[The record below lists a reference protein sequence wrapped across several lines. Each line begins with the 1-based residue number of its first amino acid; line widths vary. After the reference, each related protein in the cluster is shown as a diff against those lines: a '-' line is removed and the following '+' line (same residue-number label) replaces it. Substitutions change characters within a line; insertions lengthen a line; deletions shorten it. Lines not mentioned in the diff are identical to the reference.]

1 MAWAQYVHPEFGCF
15 CPTPRLRRELR
26 IAFASILFGAVSGA
40 AGVIALSA
48 GHRHAEPPTVAS
60 VVTSKTRITAPLLN
74 GDEMSAA
81 AQGDNRLEGG
91 LNTTDGLRAKNEV
104 DTASARDK
112 TDAAMTACRDASY
125 MSAPCLVGKPRRARV
140 GAATDGPDV
149 ARLPLGRTAA
159 TAAGI
164 TAKAPGG
171 TPEELQGSAPDN
183 ATAATPPSAES
194 GAQDRPH
201 SSRVLPKKPQK
212 TARSESRHRNEPGN
226 DYPSRED
233 RADPWGGRVST
244 NDNGGERFGR
254 VSTRDVSS
262 ARRGFWDW
270 SR

>member
-1 MAWAQYVHPEFGCF
+1 MAWAQYVHPEFGYF

-26 IAFASILFGAVSGA
+26 IAFASILVGAISGA

-48 GHRHAEPPTVAS
+48 GHRNADPPTVAS
-60 VVTSKTRITAPLLN
+60 VVTSQTPITAPLLN

-81 AQGDNRLEGG
+81 AQGYNRLEGG
-91 LNTTDGLRAKNEV
+91 LITTDGLRAKN

-112 TDAAMTACRDASY
+112 TDAAMTACRD
-125 MSAPCLVGKPRRARV
+125 MSGPCLAGTPRRARV

-149 ARLPLGRTAA
+149 ARLPLGRPAA
-159 TAAGI
+159 TPAGI
-164 TAKAPGG
+164 TAKAPDG

-183 ATAATPPSAES
+183 ATAATPPSAEN
-194 GAQDRPH
+194 GAQDRAH

-212 TARSESRHRNEPGN
+212 TARSEGRHRNDPGN
-226 DYPSRED
+226 DPWREE
-233 RADPWGGRVST
+233 RADPWGGRVYT
-244 NDNGGERFGR
+244 NDNGGERLGR

>member
-26 IAFASILFGAVSGA
+26 IAFASILFGTISGA
-40 AGVIALSA
+40 AGVIALSG
-48 GHRHAEPPTVAS
+48 GHRNADPPTVAS
-60 VVTSKTRITAPLLN
+60 VVTSKTPITAPLLN

-81 AQGDNRLEGG
+81 AQGYNRLEGG
-91 LNTTDGLRAKNEV
+91 LNTTDGLRAKNEF
-104 DTASARDK
+104 DKASAHDK
-112 TDAAMTACRDASY
+112 TDAAMTACRDDASD
-125 MSAPCLVGKPRRARV
+125 MSGLCLAGKSRRARV

-159 TAAGI
+159 TPAGI
-164 TAKAPGG
+164 TAKTPDG

-183 ATAATPPSAES
+183 ATAATPPSAEN
-194 GAQDRPH
+194 GAQVRPQ

-212 TARSESRHRNEPGN
+212 TARSESRPRNEPGN
-226 DYPSRED
+226 DYPWRED
-233 RADPWGGRVST
+233 RADRRVYT
-244 NDNGGERFGR
+244 NDNAGERLGR